1 MDWERPKKINVTDT
15 ETSVI
20 AWRSI
25 FVGNELNE
33 LQSDNRIVYPPTT
46 LVWFAFFWIGMGWGR
61 ISQTNP
67 DFSILDNDLQP
78 YNMFLK
84 FFLCSFIMWCIVL
97 VQYILVRI
105 SWVIENSQVSN
116 FTDICSVANVS
127 VLIMTDQVHGYYIH
141 GKAAWDRSDIPMAT
155 LKLKLDHE
163 LKGYTGIQSRDFNP
177 NATVNNKEKIFP
189 TTTFEIYLT
198 EKFQKELRF

>member
-1 MDWERPKKINVTDT
+1 
-15 ETSVI
+15 
-20 AWRSI
+20 
-25 FVGNELNE
+25 
-33 LQSDNRIVYPPTT
+33 
-46 LVWFAFFWIGMGWGR
+46 
-61 ISQTNP
+61 
-67 DFSILDNDLQP
+67 
-78 YNMFLK
+78 MFLK